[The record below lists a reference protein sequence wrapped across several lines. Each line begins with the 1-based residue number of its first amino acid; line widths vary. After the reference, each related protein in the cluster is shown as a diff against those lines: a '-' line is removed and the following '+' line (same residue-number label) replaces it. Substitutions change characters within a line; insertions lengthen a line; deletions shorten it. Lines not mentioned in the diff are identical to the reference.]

1 MELTRKRSRSG
12 VSCGLGSPPKRP
24 VRRIAD
30 CDRLGIRNIESD
42 TYFEDFRNPEGELI
56 VKKVCLRA
64 CFYQFQPETR
74 TAVRPKTAK
83 TRQTKTKQTEFSE
96 LGGGPVQHQFRDY
109 WSTVG
114 FRRRGVLGNFR
125 FQAGQGEFVLLP
137 GGVLVSIRLNSL
149 TSPETL

>member
-1 MELTRKRSRSG
+1 

-24 VRRIAD
+24 GRRIAD
-30 CDRLGIRNIESD
+30 CDHLGIRNIESD

-74 TAVRPKTAK
+74 TVGRPKTAK
-83 TRQTKTKQTEFSE
+83 TRQTKTKHTEFSE
-96 LGGGPVQHQFRDY
+96 LSRGAVQHPFRGY
-109 WSTVG
+109 WITVG
-114 FRRRGVLGNFR
+114 FRRRRARGNFR
-125 FQAGQGEFVLLP
+125 FQAGQREFMLLP